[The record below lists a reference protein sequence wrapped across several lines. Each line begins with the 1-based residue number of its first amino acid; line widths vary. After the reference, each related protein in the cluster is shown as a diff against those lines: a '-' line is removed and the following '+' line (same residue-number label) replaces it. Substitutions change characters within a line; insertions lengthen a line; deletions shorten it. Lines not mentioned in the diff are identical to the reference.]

1 MVCPTL
7 ISAADVPGP
16 YFACADA
23 ALAVSAVLRPMRATA
38 PRLLQSC
45 MSFPPVVF
53 LISFYGHPRLAHDGL
68 VALAFRY
75 DEICELDR
83 CAADRN
89 TVLLRDHRPRLRC
102 LHGAHRLLA
111 HLLEQ
116 VGRHALRPDHAVPR
130 QRLVTPHPRFRDRRH
145 VGI

>member
-1 MVCPTL
+1 MVWPTL
-7 ISAADVPGP
+7 ISVADVPGP

-23 ALAVSAVLRPMRATA
+23 APATKAAIRLTSAAA

-45 MSFPPVVF
+45 MSFPPVVC
-53 LISFYGHPRLAHDGL
+53 LTSFYDHPRLAHDGL

-75 DEICELDR
+75 DEVGELR
-83 CAADRN
+83 RRAADRDA
-89 TVLLRDHRPRLRC
+89 VLLGDHGARLGR

-116 VGRHALRPDHAVPR
+116 VR
-130 QRLVTPHPRFRDRRH
+130 
-145 VGI
+145 